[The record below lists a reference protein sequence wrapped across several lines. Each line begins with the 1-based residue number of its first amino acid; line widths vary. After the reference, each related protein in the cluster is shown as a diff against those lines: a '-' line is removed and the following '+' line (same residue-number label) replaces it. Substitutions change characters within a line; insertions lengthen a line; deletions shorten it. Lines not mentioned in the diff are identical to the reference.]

1 MSKQVFISYS
11 TKDQAKVRQV
21 KQHLEQRGIPCW
33 MADNCIHSGEQFK
46 TVIVKAIKQCDVF
59 LFFSSEEANRSEW
72 TIKEINTAVHLRKP
86 IVPVKLDNAP
96 YNDSILFDIGC
107 LDYADLSSITKLK
120 PGLDKLETT
129 LQGLLQ
135 IEPKHTT
142 TRHIL
147 WLKPLLW
154 SLAVLL
160 IIGGLAAWYFF
171 LRTPSVSTKT
181 LPNGNIVFTVDTV
194 HFQMVKIQGG
204 TFLMGSDT
212 RDPDQRPQHKV
223 QVSDYYLGETEV
235 TQELWY
241 AVMRE
246 NPSKDQSQ
254 ANLPVGNVSWVQ
266 CQDFVKRLSELTGY
280 EFRLP
285 TEAEWEY
292 AAHGGKDGTD
302 TLYAGSDIIQ
312 DVTLYPNIPPKKG
325 DRYVKPVRTAGKGKP
340 NVLGLYDLTGNVFEW
355 CQDRHGAYYPGFVS
369 DPKGDSDKSIE
380 THVRRGGSWFKDTLP
395 SLTITF
401 RGTDFKDEQR
411 QDYGLRL
418 CFDEY

>member
-1 MSKQVFISYS
+1 
-11 TKDQAKVRQV
+11 VRQV

-86 IVPVKLDNAP
+86 IVPVKLDDAP

-107 LDYADLSSITKLK
+107 LDYTDLSSITKLK

-160 IIGGLAAWYFF
+160 LTGGLAVWYFF
-171 LRTPSVSTKT
+171 LRTPSVSTET

-204 TFLMGSDT
+204 TFLMGSNT
-212 RDPDQRPQHKV
+212 RDEDQFPQHQV
-223 QVSDYYLGETEV
+223 EVSDYYLGETEV
-235 TQELWY
+235 TQELWQT
-241 AVMRE
+241 VMGE
-246 NPSKDQSQ
+246 NPSKNQGQ

-266 CQDFVKRLSELTGY
+266 CQDFVKRLSQLTGY

-292 AAHGGKDGTD
+292 AAHGGKDGID
-302 TLYAGSDIIQ
+302 TLYAGSDILQ
-312 DVTLYPNIPPKKG
+312 EVTLYPKDYPRSGK
-325 DRYVKPVRTAGKGKP
+325 RFVMSVRTAGKP
-340 NVLGLYDLTGNVFEW
+340 NSLGLYDLTGNVWEF
-355 CQDRHGAYYPGFVS
+355 CNDRHGAYYTGFVS
-369 DPKGDSDKSIE
+369 DPKGDSDERHERRIK
-380 THVRRGGSWFKDTLP
+380 RGGSWAKDTL
-395 SLTITF
+395 STLTITF
-401 RGTDFKDEQR
+401 RGSADTLEQR

-418 CFDEY
+418 CFDEN

>member
-1 MSKQVFISYS
+1 
-11 TKDQAKVRQV
+11 
-21 KQHLEQRGIPCW
+21 

-59 LFFSSEEANRSEW
+59 LFSSEEANRSEW
-72 TIKEINTAVHLRKP
+72 TIKEINTAVHLSKP
-86 IVPVKLDNAP
+86 IVPVKLDDAP

-107 LDYADLSSITKLK
+107 LDYTDLSSITKLK
-120 PGLDKLETT
+120 PGLDKLEST

-154 SLAVLL
+154 SLAALLL
-160 IIGGLAAWYFF
+160 IGGIAAWYFF
-171 LRTPSVSTKT
+171 LRTPSVSTET

-204 TFLMGSDT
+204 TFLMGSNT
-212 RDPDQRPQHKV
+212 RDEDQFPQHQV
-223 QVSDYYLGETEV
+223 EVSDFYLGETEV
-235 TQELWY
+235 TQELWQT
-241 AVMRE
+241 VMGE
-246 NPSKDQSQ
+246 NPSKNQGQ

-266 CQDFVKRLSELTGY
+266 CQDFVKRLSQLTGY

-292 AAHGGKDGTD
+292 AAHGGKDGID
-302 TLYAGSDIIQ
+302 TLYAGSDILQ
-312 DVTLYPNIPPKKG
+312 EVTLYPKDYPRSGK
-325 DRYVKPVRTAGKGKP
+325 RFVMSVRTAGKP
-340 NVLGLYDLTGNVFEW
+340 NSLGLYDLTGNVWEF
-355 CQDRHGAYYPGFVS
+355 CNDRHGAYYTVVS
-369 DPKGDSDKSIE
+369 DPKGDSDERHERRIK
-380 THVRRGGSWFKDTLP
+380 RGGSWAKDTL
-395 SLTITF
+395 STLTITF
-401 RGTDFKDEQR
+401 RGSADTLEQR

-418 CFDEY
+418 CFDEN